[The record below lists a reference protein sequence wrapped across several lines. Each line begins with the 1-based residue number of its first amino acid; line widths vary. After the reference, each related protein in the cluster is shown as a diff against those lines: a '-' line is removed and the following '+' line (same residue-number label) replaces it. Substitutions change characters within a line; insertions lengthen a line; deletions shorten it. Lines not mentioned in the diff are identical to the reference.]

1 MFFRRHVH
9 QKIKKKLHCHHSCIT
24 HASLALRFSILKLLE
39 RTINTSMTQTQLHII
54 VVVTFPLSSVSLQVL
69 SKQVEQGRYPMAVS
83 LDSFPFAI
91 DTTAGCMYVQAI
103 VYVLF
108 YYLFIDDIDVLYR
121 KTPAVDLHETIVIL
135 CS

>member
-1 MFFRRHVH
+1 MFIR
-9 QKIKKKLHCHHSCIT
+9 KKKVDHHSCIT

-91 DTTAGCMYVQAI
+91 DTTAGCMYRPLCMFFIEKHLQLI
-103 VYVLF
+103 STRQLLF
-108 YYLFIDDIDVLYR
+108 F
-121 KTPAVDLHETIVIL
+121 AVDVI

>member
-1 MFFRRHVH
+1 
-9 QKIKKKLHCHHSCIT
+9 
-24 HASLALRFSILKLLE
+24 
-39 RTINTSMTQTQLHII
+39 MTQTQLHII

-135 CS
+135 CSWCDLLVGIFKFQKEAIIKIPFYIKYEF